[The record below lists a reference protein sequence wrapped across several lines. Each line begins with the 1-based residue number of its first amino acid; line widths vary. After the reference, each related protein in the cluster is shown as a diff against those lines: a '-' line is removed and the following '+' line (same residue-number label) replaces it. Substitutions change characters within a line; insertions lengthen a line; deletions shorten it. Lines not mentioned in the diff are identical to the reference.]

1 MTQSYEDEVENEQ
14 DHQGKNLTT
23 ISNKKSLMLLFNG
36 AKSLTPNIDPIEI
49 SKDDELGGGK
59 EKS

>member
-1 MTQSYEDEVENEQ
+1 MKMNNDQ

-36 AKSLTPNIDPIEI
+36 AKSLTPNIDPTKI

-59 EKS
+59 EKP

>member
-1 MTQSYEDEVENEQ
+1 MKTNNDQ

-23 ISNKKSLMLLFNG
+23 ISNKKSLMLFNG
-36 AKSLTPNIDPIEI
+36 AKSLTPNIDPTKI

-59 EKS
+59 EKP

>member
-1 MTQSYEDEVENEQ
+1 MKMKLKMNNEQ

-23 ISNKKSLMLLFNG
+23 ISNKKSLMLSFNG
-36 AKSLTPNIDPIEI
+36 AKILTPNIEPTKT

-59 EKS
+59 EKP